1 MSLYGASE
9 SLHEALGAGREVG
22 IASLI
27 IEHVHD
33 QPEVNGA
40 DNHIMATAHNAFLDR
55 HVVNR
60 MLITTATPQWQG
72 NASL

>member
-1 MSLYGASE
+1 MSLCGAPE
-9 SLHEALGAGREVG
+9 SLHEALGARHEVG

-27 IEHVHD
+27 IEDVRD
-33 QPEVNGA
+33 QSEVNGA

-60 MLITTATPQWQG
+60 MLITAATPQWQG